1 MINKKKS
8 PANHNDGNKKKFK
21 FFFLLIII
29 IIIILAICCDST
41 IFNLLNFQKFPIFN
55 INLLHRHTHI
65 DNNLLI
71 EVDCL
76 FFIFCFGKKRVF
88 PFTFF
93 NKQTEPKKKLSG
105 KKVILFVQH
114 GELKTKNQTIYT
126 VSSLKCFDKRFKL
139 FEFIENIKNG
149 NRKQSGQTFN
159 IDIIL
164 KKSPKNRW

>member
-21 FFFLLIII
+21 FFFSLIII

-93 NKQTEPKKKLSG
+93 NKQTEPKKNCLERKSFY
-105 KKVILFVQH
+105 LFN
-114 GELKTKNQTIYT
+114 T
-126 VSSLKCFDKRFKL
+126 
-139 FEFIENIKNG
+139 EN
-149 NRKQSGQTFN
+149 
-159 IDIIL
+159 
-164 KKSPKNRW
+164 